1 MCGFVICFNDKKIQN
16 KLNIYKKNKINF
28 FNHRGPDNSK
38 FYSDQSISIL
48 FNRLSIIDLS
58 QKSNQPFISKNKRF
72 VLVFNGEIY
81 NYKDLSNEIKNK
93 GFKFESD
100 GEAEVLIKGF
110 EIFGESFINKV
121 RGMFAICLWDKKKN
135 SLLTFRDR
143 FGQKPLYYKKTED
156 GYIISSEIKDI
167 NILTEKIIDRETC
180 KRYLYRN
187 FLDNKR
193 DTFFK
198 DIKRILQAEQIT
210 FFKNKINKKIYW
222 KPIISENLPFNKEE
236 FLSKF
241 LDNLNMHLNSDVNLA
256 FLLSGGLDS
265 SSLVSGAIE
274 LKKKIKTFSIIP
286 KHTFNERPYIDYI
299 VKKKSI
305 SHQYIMLDDKLSGE
319 NFEEVLFY
327 QDEPFQG
334 INCLYQFYLNKKIRE
349 YGYKVV
355 ITGDG
360 GDEILGGYER
370 MFLIYL
376 DYLLKNNRI
385 DLFNKIIKIRKL
397 SKFNILNK
405 IKIFNQSLK
414 NKKSDIEDLTAEQY
428 LKNSEKISNQK
439 ILLENWNNLKLSKNQ
454 NLFKDT
460 LINSIYTNDL
470 QMSLRM
476 SDRNSMSA
484 SIENRAPL
492 LDHEL
497 VNYIFSIKTEDFYL
511 SGLSKGLLR
520 IGIKDISNNKII
532 NRKKKSG
539 RPGNDIYFLF
549 FKVFDEFID
558 LLNISNLDDYGFN
571 KYFLITDILKLK
583 KILKKKIDNK
593 DRAVR
598 QNAFF
603 YFRLY
608 CFLKWQKVQKIV

>member
-198 DIKRILQAEQIT
+198 DIKRILPAEQIT

-583 KILKKKIDNK
+583 RILKKKIDNK

>member
-193 DTFFK
+193 DTYFK
-198 DIKRILQAEQIT
+198 DIKRILPAEQIT

>member
-1 MCGFVICFNDKKIQN
+1 
-16 KLNIYKKNKINF
+16 
-28 FNHRGPDNSK
+28 
-38 FYSDQSISIL
+38 
-48 FNRLSIIDLS
+48 
-58 QKSNQPFISKNKRF
+58 
-72 VLVFNGEIY
+72 
-81 NYKDLSNEIKNK
+81 
-93 GFKFESD
+93 
-100 GEAEVLIKGF
+100 
-110 EIFGESFINKV
+110 
-121 RGMFAICLWDKKKN
+121 
-135 SLLTFRDR
+135 
-143 FGQKPLYYKKTED
+143 
-156 GYIISSEIKDI
+156 
-167 NILTEKIIDRETC
+167 
-180 KRYLYRN
+180 
-187 FLDNKR
+187 
-193 DTFFK
+193 
-198 DIKRILQAEQIT
+198 
-210 FFKNKINKKIYW
+210 
-222 KPIISENLPFNKEE
+222 
-236 FLSKF
+236 
-241 LDNLNMHLNSDVNLA
+241 MHLNSDVNLA

>member
-1 MCGFVICFNDKKIQN
+1 
-16 KLNIYKKNKINF
+16 
-28 FNHRGPDNSK
+28 
-38 FYSDQSISIL
+38 
-48 FNRLSIIDLS
+48 
-58 QKSNQPFISKNKRF
+58 
-72 VLVFNGEIY
+72 
-81 NYKDLSNEIKNK
+81 
-93 GFKFESD
+93 
-100 GEAEVLIKGF
+100 
-110 EIFGESFINKV
+110 
-121 RGMFAICLWDKKKN
+121 
-135 SLLTFRDR
+135 
-143 FGQKPLYYKKTED
+143 
-156 GYIISSEIKDI
+156 
-167 NILTEKIIDRETC
+167 
-180 KRYLYRN
+180 
-187 FLDNKR
+187 
-193 DTFFK
+193 
-198 DIKRILQAEQIT
+198 
-210 FFKNKINKKIYW
+210 
-222 KPIISENLPFNKEE
+222 
-236 FLSKF
+236 
-241 LDNLNMHLNSDVNLA
+241 
-256 FLLSGGLDS
+256 
-265 SSLVSGAIE
+265 
-274 LKKKIKTFSIIP
+274 
-286 KHTFNERPYIDYI
+286 
-299 VKKKSI
+299 
-305 SHQYIMLDDKLSGE
+305 MLDDKLSGE

-571 KYFLITDILKLK
+571 KYFLITDILNL
-583 KILKKKIDNK
+583 KILDCI
-593 DRAVR
+593 
-598 QNAFF
+598 AF
-603 YFRLY
+603 
-608 CFLKWQKVQKIV
+608 

>member
-198 DIKRILQAEQIT
+198 DIKRILPAEQIT

>member
-198 DIKRILQAEQIT
+198 DIKRILPAEQIT

-274 LKKKIKTFSIIP
+274 LKKIKTFSIIP